1 MSLTAGIST
10 TVDTA
15 DLDALIV
22 RIATI
27 PLIIEKYTDL
37 IYTAARR
44 FVRVKTGALR
54 ASIRKQLEAWAGEVI
69 AGEGLDYAAAQEYG
83 TATQPGTAFIRPA
96 AEQYREAFQA
106 EIAALFA

>member
-1 MSLTAGIST
+1 MTFTAGITT
-10 TVDTA
+10 TVSTES
-15 DLDALIV
+15 LDALIA

-54 ASIRKQLEAWAGEVI
+54 ASIRQQLEAWAGEVI
-69 AGEGLDYAAAQEYG
+69 AGEGLDYAQINEYG
-83 TATQPGTAFIRPA
+83 GANHVAHPFMRPA